1 MPMDWSKFSNS
12 SNIDINS
19 NNDFVKFKNVL
30 QMVQGKNPQQ
40 VAMEYMQQ
48 NGISQQQFNQIQQK
62 ANELMPQFQQMFC
75 GKF

>member
-12 SNIDINS
+12 SNIDNS
-19 NNDFVKFKNVL
+19 NNSDLSRFKNVL

-40 VAMEYMQQ
+40 VAMEYMKQ
-48 NGISQQQFNQIQQK
+48 NGISQEQFNQVQQR
-62 ANELMPQFQQMFC
+62 ANELMPQFQQMFG